1 MKIVGIV
8 AEFNPFH
15 KGHEYLITQAK
26 KISGADYAV
35 VVMSGNYVQR
45 GVPAIYEK
53 HLRCQMLHGVD
64 LVLELPVR
72 YATSS
77 AETFAYSAVSMLE
90 QMGCV
95 DAICFGSESGDLTL
109 LSKIADVL
117 NQEPDDY
124 VISLQNFLKAGYNFP
139 LARKEALKS
148 LNLDFSE
155 QLDVLDMPNNILA
168 IEYLKALF
176 RLTSSMKPL
185 TIKRRGSYHE
195 TSIEAAEEYASASAI
210 RHRIFHKQ
218 DISCYLPVSSN
229 QVFHNPPI
237 PFVPIN
243 EQDFSLML
251 ALRLLELQKEYQNA
265 SCLPLYYQVRE
276 DLMLRI
282 LNHSREYR
290 NYSDFISCLD
300 TRNETRA
307 NISRSLLHI
316 LLHITSDQEDKECI
330 EPAYLRI
337 LALKKDSQSL
347 FKSIKSHSS
356 LPLLSKPADYKQI
369 LDNKGIRLFEETLYA
384 DSLYQYVIQNK
395 SNQHIKNDLE
405 FPMVMLN

>member
-15 KGHEYLITQAK
+15 NGHEYLITQAK
-26 KISGADYAV
+26 KISGADYIV

-77 AETFAYSAVSMLE
+77 AETFAYSAISMLE

-117 NQEPDDY
+117 SQEPDDY
-124 VISLQNFLKAGYNFP
+124 VISLQKFLKAGYNFP

-148 LNLDFSE
+148 LNMDFSG
-155 QLDVLDMPNNILA
+155 QLDILDMPNNILA
-168 IEYLKALF
+168 IEYLKALS
-176 RLTSSMKPL
+176 RLNSSMKPL
-185 TIKRRGSYHE
+185 TIKRQGSYHE
-195 TSIEAAEEYASASAI
+195 TNIEATEEYASARAI
-210 RHRIFHKQ
+210 RHRIFHAQ
-218 DISCYLPVSSN
+218 DISSYLPLSAN
-229 QVFHNPPI
+229 QVFHNPTI

-251 ALRLLELQKEYQNA
+251 ALRLLELQKECQNT
-265 SCLPLYYQVRE
+265 SRLPLYYQVRG
-276 DLMLRI
+276 DLMSRI
-282 LNHSREYR
+282 LNHSQEYR

-316 LLHITSDQEDKECI
+316 LLHITSDKEDNGI

-347 FKSIKSHSS
+347 FKNIKSHSS
-356 LPLLSKPADYKQI
+356 LPLLSKPADYKRI

-395 SNQHIKNDLE
+395 SNQHMKNDLE
-405 FPMVMLN
+405 FPMVVLN